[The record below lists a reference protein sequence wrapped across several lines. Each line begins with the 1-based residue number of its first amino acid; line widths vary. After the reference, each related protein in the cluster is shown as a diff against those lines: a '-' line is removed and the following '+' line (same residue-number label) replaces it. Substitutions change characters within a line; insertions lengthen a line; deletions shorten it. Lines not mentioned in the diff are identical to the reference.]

1 MANLTRKFSW
11 RKWAPD
17 IGENRELE
25 GGPVLFLDIA
35 TGLTPKQLA
44 EVSERIAATRGV
56 KYATAIVTESMG
68 AEEMA
73 AAFESARLAYLSEV
87 RAIIEA
93 ALSPYVRVADG
104 PHTVDG
110 ETLATLG
117 DYLGLVQQRA
127 DMGLEATADLMAAL
141 DPLPGAVPGGVQTQ
155 IDKWVPFTNQ
165 WFPVY
170 TEITSRIQA
179 THPMYPDTDTYY
191 RILFDDAEYLSLLQA
206 YEAVGPDVQF
216 AAKYFVADLCTNLFT
231 TQNSTP

>member
-11 RKWAPD
+11 KKWAPD

-68 AEEMA
+68 TDEMA
-73 AAFESARLAYLSEV
+73 AAFEGARLAYLSEV
-87 RAIIEA
+87 RAIREA

-141 DPLPGAVPGGVQTQ
+141 SSFNS
-155 IDKWVPFTNQ
+155 I
-165 WFPVY
+165 
-170 TEITSRIQA
+170 S
-179 THPMYPDTDTYY
+179 
-191 RILFDDAEYLSLLQA
+191 
-206 YEAVGPDVQF
+206 GPDELFSRRSSGGARSTDAQRTATAR
-216 AAKYFVADLCTNLFT
+216 AAR
-231 TQNSTP
+231 